1 MVYKY
6 YPLSRGIDMTQTA
19 KKVNFMINDDLK
31 REFEEMVPPGER
43 SKVVNEALRKELL
56 AIKRRN
62 LTEKLL
68 ILRSRNV
75 KPSSEITEALRKDRR
90 RNG

>member
-1 MVYKY
+1 MA
-6 YPLSRGIDMTQTA
+6 QTA

-31 REFEEMVPPGER
+31 REFEEMVPAGER

-56 AIKRRN
+56 AIKRRR

-68 ILRSRNV
+68 TLRGKNV
-75 KPSSEITEALRKDRR
+75 RPSSGLLEALRKDRR
-90 RNG
+90 RNR

>member
-1 MVYKY
+1 MA
-6 YPLSRGIDMTQTA
+6 QTA

-31 REFEEMVPPGER
+31 REFEEMIPPGQR

-56 AIKRRN
+56 AIKRRK

-68 ILRSRNV
+68 SLRGKNV
-75 KPSSEITEALRKDRR
+75 RPSSEILEALRKDRG
-90 RNG
+90 RNV